1 MVTRTNTMMLGT
13 EQGRFDKENNS
24 DNLFRWST
32 VGVVV
37 PDYNIVPESEIQLWE

>member
-1 MVTRTNTMMLGT
+1 MMMGT